1 VVSTVVVDIHK
12 EGEMMNKLLTVLV
25 AGLLST
31 SVFAAKHMAA
41 EKPAG
46 MAGMSGMAAEKP
58 AGMSGM
64 SGMEAKKEAKAEKK
78 AAKPAKKVA
87 KKAEKPAGMEAKK

>member
-1 VVSTVVVDIHK
+1 MS
-12 EGEMMNKLLTVLV
+12 KLLTVII
-25 AGLLST
+25 AAAFST

-64 SGMEAKKEAKAEKK
+64 AGMEAKKEA
-78 AAKPAKKVA
+78 AKK
-87 KKAEKPAGMEAKK
+87 

>member
-1 VVSTVVVDIHK
+1 MPLTDSVVRPVIPKIKRKTMSKI
-12 EGEMMNKLLTVLV
+12 LTIII
-25 AGLLST
+25 AAAFST

-46 MAGMSGMAAEKP
+46 MSGMSGMSGMAAEKP

-64 SGMEAKKEAKAEKK
+64 SGMS
-78 AAKPAKKVA
+78 
-87 KKAEKPAGMEAKK
+87 GMEAKK

>member
-31 SVFAAKHMAA
+31 SVFAAKHTAA
-41 EKPAG
+41 EKP
-46 MAGMSGMAAEKP
+46 AGMSGMAAEKP

-78 AAKPAKKVA
+78 AAKPAKKAA